1 MGRKSFLVQVVR
13 ASQQAAKETE
23 RARVANA
30 RAQAR
35 YQAAASREEKR
46 ALAEAL
52 QDEAESMT
60 DELEGQLAE
69 IDEILW
75 ETLLKDDYFELE
87 NLRKNVA
94 HPTFLSNNSTSEKQP
109 SLLDLPVEPIEKPPA
124 VLKFF
129 GWLLPQS
136 AKQNFLESSKAK
148 FQTRF
153 ENWNLDL
160 AEAEKQNH
168 DLLDKWQKLEQK
180 RLEKLGADEAKYKDD
195 CLARE
200 IEIQKANVELDA
212 LIADLPRGKKDA
224 VETYVDLV
232 LGDSEY
238 PEGVGPEYEVSYD
251 ELSRELAIE
260 LRLALPSAI
269 PDVAGYRFQKSSG
282 EILEKKQT
290 LKEIKSR
297 YENYVG
303 NSVLRTMHEV
313 LEADRGNVVRLISV
327 VALVDHVSAS
337 TGTFTRTNLVEVA
350 TDRESFLAL
359 DLKNVVA
366 IETLS
371 HLGAGL
377 SKNMVSLTPVQSGR
391 SIRKA

>member
-1 MGRKSFLVQVVR
+1 MGRNSFLVQVVR
-13 ASQQAAKETE
+13 ASQQAARETE

-94 HPTFLSNNSTSEKQP
+94 HPTFLSNNSTPEKQP
-109 SLLDLPVEPIEKPPA
+109 SLLDLPAEPIEKPPA
-124 VLKFF
+124 VLKLF
-129 GWLLPQS
+129 GWLLPLS
-136 AKQNFLESSKAK
+136 AKQNFLDSSKAK
-148 FQTRF
+148 FLTRF
-153 ENWNLDL
+153 ENWKLDL

-168 DLLDKWQKLEQK
+168 DLLDKWQKREQK

-200 IEIQKANVELDA
+200 IEIQKANAELDA
-212 LIADLPRGKKDA
+212 LIAGLPRGKKDA
-224 VETYVDLV
+224 VETYAELV

-238 PEGVGPEYEVSYD
+238 PEGVGPEFEVSYD

-260 LRLALPSAI
+260 LRLASPSAI

-297 YENYVG
+297 YEQYVC
-303 NSVLRTMHEV
+303 NAVLRTMHEV

-327 VALVDHVSAS
+327 VAFVDHVSAS
-337 TGTFTRTNLVEVA
+337 TGTLTRTNLVEVA
-350 TDRESFLAL
+350 TDRESFLAI

-391 SIRKA
+391 SVRKA